1 MEAVQIHPSLSI
13 SRVSSSPRFGLDRRC
28 SSSHFVKIPLLNA
41 RKKVK
46 IVIFKPL
53 FLINFFLI
61 RACNIHDDGNA
72 SISLKECQMHS
83 KNQKGKKKKSC
94 HFKLIRLDLFILSIY
109 GEKYDLS
116 YIIA

>member
-1 MEAVQIHPSLSI
+1 MEAVQIRPSLSI

-46 IVIFKPL
+46 IAILKPL
-53 FLINFFLI
+53 FLINFFFLI

-72 SISLKECQMHS
+72 IITLKECQMHS
-83 KNQKGKKKKSC
+83 KNQKGKKKKKKLSFQVNQIGFI
-94 HFKLIRLDLFILSIY
+94 HFKYLW
-109 GEKYDLS
+109 GE
-116 YIIA
+116 I